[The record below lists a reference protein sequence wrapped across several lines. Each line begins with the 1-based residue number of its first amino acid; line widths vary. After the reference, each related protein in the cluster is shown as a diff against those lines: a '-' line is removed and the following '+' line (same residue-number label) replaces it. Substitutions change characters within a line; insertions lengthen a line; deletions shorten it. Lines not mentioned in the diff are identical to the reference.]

1 MTICLCH
8 GGICELSIRCSWPKG
23 PKGSAAYGREGFKG
37 RAAGSRKRPMGAT
50 TCRQQHNQVSCLVAG
65 FTTPPPPPQG
75 GTRHNKWGADFK
87 WGRGT

>member
-1 MTICLCH
+1 MRAQYPL
-8 GGICELSIRCSWPKG
+8 LMAKG

-65 FTTPPPPPQG
+65 ITS
-75 GTRHNKWGADFK
+75 
-87 WGRGT
+87 